1 MNMHG
6 FGGLQVGVL
15 LLAGLILIGCQG
27 PAPLPTLDYAPDNVE
42 TIRRVQ
48 RLELPE
54 LAETPPP
61 DADDSSPAGPGMKET
76 E

>member
-1 MNMHG
+1 MNKHG

-15 LLAGLILIGCQG
+15 LLAGLFLIGCQG

-48 RLELPE
+48 RLELPDR
-54 LAETPPP
+54 LKQPRPAPLIRRKIPP
-61 DADDSSPAGPGMKET
+61 
-76 E
+76 